1 MRTAIVLCFAISPLC
16 LEAQDQA
23 EHTDAEARLMRWMDR
38 IAQTQLDR
46 RDAEIKQ
53 VNTVEAAE
61 RRKEYVRK
69 KIFELIGGLPDY
81 NGPLNAK
88 VTGRID
94 KQKYIIEKVIFES
107 LPRYYVTADLYLP
120 NKTGRYPAVLIPLGH
135 WDQGKVAEQRLAA
148 NLAMKGFVAL
158 AYDPIGQGERIQA
171 YDRRVGGTLGGW
183 STEEHFQA
191 GAQSLLAGEHFARYM
206 IWDGKRALDYLVSR
220 PEVDAE
226 RMGCT
231 GCSGGGTLTTY
242 ISALDPRI
250 KAAAPAC
257 WMNSYRILF
266 TGPVGD
272 SEQSIPNFLSSG
284 LDETDYVELF
294 APKPWLIVSTIEDF
308 FPLEGARRIF
318 QEARGWY
325 HVYHAEDHVD
335 WAVGPGPH
343 GTPQPIRERI
353 YEWMIRWLKDGKGDA
368 REEPVA
374 MAPDHELLAT
384 AKGQVTLELGSREI
398 FEIIRENFEGRRYR
412 GAANTQGLLDE
423 VRRLMVPL
431 EEKPVQ
437 SRVTEESRTTD
448 WISQKMFLETEPGV
462 ELHGTLLVPRGTGR
476 KPGLLVVETDA
487 SPSALATGAARR
499 GAVVL
504 ALAPRGLPRSDDRR
518 PFGGDYAA
526 NTRAFL
532 VGRNLAGMRAYD
544 IRRGVDFLAPRTDV
558 DAGAIRAVARG
569 ESGVWL
575 LLEAAVDSR
584 IQRIWLDRTPC
595 SLRAAFDEPLNRN
608 LHMAV
613 IPGFCLKWDLADLV
627 SAMGGRNVLWTDPT
641 NWMRTVVPLA
651 GNFRYRY
658 LSEGDEPY
666 LEELLR

>member
-1 MRTAIVLCFAISPLC
+1 MRTSVVLLFAISALS
-16 LEAQDQA
+16 LDAQTTEAEGQ
-23 EHTDAEARLMRWMDR
+23 LMRWLDR
-38 IAQTQLDR
+38 IAQEQLDR

-61 RRKEYVRK
+61 RRKEQVRK
-69 KIFELIGGLPDY
+69 KILELLGGLPDY
-81 NGPLNAK
+81 TGPLNAK

-107 LPRYYVTADLYLP
+107 LPRFYVTADLYRP
-120 NKTGRYPAVLIPLGH
+120 NKPGRYPGVLIPLGH

-171 YDRRVGGTLGGW
+171 YDPRAGGTLGGW

-220 PEVDAE
+220 PEVDGE
-226 RMGCT
+226 RVGCT

-257 WMNSYRILF
+257 WMNSYRALF

-272 SEQSIPNFLSSG
+272 SEQSLPNFLSSG

-308 FPLEGARRIF
+308 FPLEGARDIF

-325 HVYHAEDHVD
+325 RLYHAEDHVD

-353 YEWMIRWLKDGKGDA
+353 YEWMIRWLKDGQGDPK
-368 REEPVA
+368 EEPVE

-398 FEIIRENFEGRRYR
+398 YEIIRENFEKRRQT
-412 GAANTQGLLDE
+412 GARNSSELLDE
-423 VRRLMVPL
+423 VRRLM
-431 EEKPVQ
+431 KPVQ
-437 SRVTEESRTTD
+437 ETPVESRVIGETRTTE
-448 WISQKMFLETEPGV
+448 WIEQKMLIETEPGV
-462 ELHGTLLVPRGTGR
+462 ELNGRLLVPRGNGR
-476 KPGLLVVETDA
+476 KPGLIVVETEA
-487 SPSALATGAARR
+487 TPSTLATDAVRHGV
-499 GAVVL
+499 VVL

-518 PFGGDYAA
+518 PFGGDYGA

-532 VGRNLAGMRAYD
+532 IGRNLPGMRAYD
-544 IRRGVDFLAPRTDV
+544 IRRGIDLLASRPDV
-558 DAGAIRAVARG
+558 NAGAIRAVARG

-575 LLEAAVDSR
+575 LMAAAVDPR
-584 IQRIWLDRTPC
+584 LQRIWLDRTPP

-627 SAMGGRNVLWTDPT
+627 AAMEGRGVLWTDPT
-641 NWMRTVVPLA
+641 NWMRVVTPLA

-658 LSEGDEPY
+658 LSEGDGPY
-666 LEELLR
+666 LDDLLR